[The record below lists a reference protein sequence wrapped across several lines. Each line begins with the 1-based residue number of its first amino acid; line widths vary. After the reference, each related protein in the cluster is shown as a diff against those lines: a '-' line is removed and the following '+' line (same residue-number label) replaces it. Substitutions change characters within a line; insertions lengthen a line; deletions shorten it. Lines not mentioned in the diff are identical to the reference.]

1 MEISVKYYAL
11 ELMLRVFC
19 GVIFMFQGYDKVFN
33 VKISG
38 VIETYR
44 YEAQQKNI
52 PSFLL
57 TFSAYYTSFV
67 EFFGGALLILGLFKN
82 YVLILLG
89 MDMIMV
95 AIAFSYL
102 KPMWD
107 MRFVFPR
114 LILIAILL
122 VLPSR
127 WAYFSLD
134 YLLRTLLAK

>member
-52 PSFLL
+52 PTFLL

-114 LILIAILL
+114 LILISILL